1 MHDYAV
7 ESGCKIVCDTANAL
21 ILEDGAVIGVK
32 CEENTY
38 YADSVIICC
47 GGKSYPLTG
56 STGDGYTLAKQA
68 GHTIVP
74 LKPSLV
80 PFTSGDKQCKDM
92 QGLALKNV
100 ALRIVDK
107 NSKKGCLQR
116 LRRNAFYTFRNE
128 RTYDFI
134 GKLAHP

>member
-1 MHDYAV
+1 M
-7 ESGCKIVCDTANAL
+7 CDTANAL

-107 NSKKGCLQR
+107 NRKR
-116 LRRNAFYTFRNE
+116 LFTATSAKCFLHISE
-128 RTYDFI
+128 
-134 GKLAHP
+134 